1 MKVIKRSNLPKKLP
15 VIGTLVMFLALDYWN
30 APQWLLGAMV
40 ILCILIWCVTI
51 ISIIKDEE
59 VDLLGVNPIE
69 KCLTNVLRQVVKEY
83 NYPKIEDSF
92 IQRIKDEKE
101 LLDEKV
107 DKLSKFIISEKFDS
121 LDDNMKSLMSKQ
133 FETMKKY
140 SEILQKR
147 LELLEKS
154 ENNK

>member
-1 MKVIKRSNLPKKLP
+1 MKVIKRNNLPKKLP

-30 APQWLLGAMV
+30 APQWLLGAMG
-40 ILCILIWCVTI
+40 ILYLLIWCVII
-51 ISIIKDEE
+51 ISIIKEEE
-59 VDLLGVNPIE
+59 VDLFDATPIKNE
-69 KCLTNVLRQVVKEY
+69 LANVFVQVIKDFKPET
-83 NYPKIEDSF
+83 SF

-121 LDDNMKSLMSKQ
+121 LDDDMKSLLSKQ

-140 SEILQKR
+140 SEILQRR

>member
-1 MKVIKRSNLPKKLP
+1 MK
-15 VIGTLVMFLALDYWN
+15 
-30 APQWLLGAMV
+30 
-40 ILCILIWCVTI
+40 
-51 ISIIKDEE
+51 
-59 VDLLGVNPIE
+59 
-69 KCLTNVLRQVVKEY
+69 
-83 NYPKIEDSF
+83 KI
-92 IQRIKDEKE
+92 
-101 LLDEKV
+101 

-121 LDDNMKSLMSKQ
+121 LDDEMRSLLSKQ

>member
-30 APQWLLGAMV
+30 APQWLLGAMG
-40 ILCILIWCVTI
+40 ILYLLIWCVII
-51 ISIIKDEE
+51 ISIIKEEE
-59 VDLLGVNPIE
+59 VDLFDATPIKNE
-69 KCLTNVLRQVVKEY
+69 LANVFVQVIKDFKPET
-83 NYPKIEDSF
+83 SF

-107 DKLSKFIISEKFDS
+107 DKLSKFIISDKFDS
-121 LDDNMKSLMSKQ
+121 LDDDMKSLMSKQ

-147 LELLEKS
+147 LEILEKS